1 VQSGRPLIIG
11 ATDRGS
17 GVCPELV
24 TAIVDGESVRARFR
38 NGVVSIP
45 TAGIAAGQHRLLLRV
60 SDYQETKNTE
70 NVPGVL
76 RNTRTLTTTITIR

>member
-1 VQSGRPLIIG
+1 VA

-24 TAIVDGESVRARFR
+24 RASIDGRTIRATFR
-38 NGVVSIP
+38 AGIVSIP
-45 TAGIAAGQHRLLLRV
+45 TSGLSAGRHRLTLRV

-76 RNTRTLTTTITIR
+76 RNTRTLTTPITIRP

>member
-1 VQSGRPLIIG
+1 MG

-24 TAIVDGESVRARFR
+24 TATIDGRSTRATFKA
-38 NGVVSIP
+38 GVVSIP
-45 TAGIAAGQHRLLLRV
+45 TSGLAAGRHRLKLRV

-76 RNTRTLTTTITIR
+76 RNTRTLTTTITIRG